1 MRFEKYL
8 QEKYMG
14 SSKATYGAG
23 RKKLISIYMNPT
35 SLELKMAVEESRDK
49 DLRFLADN
57 LNKMV
62 FVWSSGLLHWEVWE
76 KIIYPKYGK
85 GRDMDVEETDNILTG
100 KAKLQGNKAVMT
112 DSDSINPRE
121 ITYGRSKDIAE
132 TDWTWMNKYVNAVKW
147 LKKLR
152 E

>member
-1 MRFEKYL
+1 
-8 QEKYMG
+8 
-14 SSKATYGAG
+14 
-23 RKKLISIYMNPT
+23 
-35 SLELKMAVEESRDK
+35 
-49 DLRFLADN
+49 
-57 LNKMV
+57 
-62 FVWSSGLLHWEVWE
+62 
-76 KIIYPKYGK
+76 
-85 GRDMDVEETDNILTG
+85 MDVEETDNILTG

>member
-14 SSKATYGAG
+14 SSKVTYGAG

-57 LNKMV
+57 LNKKV

-76 KIIYPKYGK
+76 KNIYPKYGK

-100 KAKLQGNKAVMT
+100 IAKLQGNKAVMM
-112 DSDSINPRE
+112 DSDAQL
-121 ITYGRSKDIAE
+121 TYGRSKDIAE
-132 TDWTWMNKYVNAVKW
+132 TDWTWMNKYVNATQW
-147 LKKLR
+147 LKELR
-152 E
+152 K

>member
-14 SSKATYGAG
+14 SSKVTYGAG

-57 LNKMV
+57 LNKKV

-76 KIIYPKYGK
+76 KNIYPKYGK

-100 KAKLQGNKAVMT
+100 IAKLQGNKAVMM
-112 DSDSINPRE
+112 DSDAQL
-121 ITYGRSKDIAE
+121 TYGRSKDIAE
-132 TDWTWMNKYVNAVKW
+132 TDWTWMNKYVNATQW

-152 E
+152 K

>member
-14 SSKATYGAG
+14 SSKVTYGAG

-35 SLELKMAVEESRDK
+35 SLELKMAVEDSRDK

-57 LNKMV
+57 LNKKV

-76 KIIYPKYGK
+76 KNIYPKYGK

-100 KAKLQGNKAVMT
+100 IAKLQGNKAVMM
-112 DSDSINPRE
+112 DSDAQL
-121 ITYGRSKDIAE
+121 TYGRSKDIAE
-132 TDWTWMNKYVNAVKW
+132 TDWTWMNKYVNATQW

-152 E
+152 K